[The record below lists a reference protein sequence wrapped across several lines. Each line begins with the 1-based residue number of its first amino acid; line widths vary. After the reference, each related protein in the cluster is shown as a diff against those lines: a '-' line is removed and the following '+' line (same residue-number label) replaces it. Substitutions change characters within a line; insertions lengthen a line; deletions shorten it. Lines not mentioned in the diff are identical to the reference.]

1 MSDWRDEREAEF
13 ERSQEQRERRREE
26 KRIREQQ
33 RERLVRL
40 VAIGVVCGIA
50 LIVLISLLKPHGGA
64 SPSAQTQQTEPS
76 GQTSNSYTPGTD
88 GGSGD
93 GGLSDEA
100 KARIAEV
107 SERASANCTGAQPSD
122 LTDPDTYNERGK
134 HIMQWIADTYADDP
148 DFDNADSLS
157 YATHYASDGSVAPY
171 LIAVNRAQNTVTVYV
186 LDGDGNYTVPYQA
199 FVCSTGD
206 ATPIGYYTTPGS
218 SSWGYLYGDVYGQ
231 YVTRITGDILFHSVP
246 YYSQHQDDLEY
257 QQYNKLGTSASL
269 GCIRLQVCDTKWI
282 YDNCPAGT
290 PVIIYDD
297 KVPGPLGKPGTIR
310 VDETDDDV
318 RSETYRGFDPT
329 DPNAENPWDEQ
340 YRSGTAIRTNVAQR
354 EWEQAQD
361 RGTWSATV
369 NATDLQGHSTDA
381 STAGN
386 PG

>member
-157 YATHYASDGSVAPY
+157 FATHYASDGSVAPY
-171 LIAVNRAQNTVTVYV
+171 LIAVNRAQNTVTV
-186 LDGDGNYTVPYQA
+186 P
-199 FVCSTGD
+199 
-206 ATPIGYYTTPGS
+206 
-218 SSWGYLYGDVYGQ
+218 
-231 YVTRITGDILFHSVP
+231 
-246 YYSQHQDDLEY
+246 
-257 QQYNKLGTSASL
+257 
-269 GCIRLQVCDTKWI
+269 
-282 YDNCPAGT
+282 
-290 PVIIYDD
+290 
-297 KVPGPLGKPGTIR
+297 
-310 VDETDDDV
+310 
-318 RSETYRGFDPT
+318 
-329 DPNAENPWDEQ
+329 
-340 YRSGTAIRTNVAQR
+340 
-354 EWEQAQD
+354 
-361 RGTWSATV
+361 
-369 NATDLQGHSTDA
+369 
-381 STAGN
+381 
-386 PG
+386 